1 MASPSSTTI
10 FNFLTRKNPVVEAAE
25 DEKGNSKSPYWYT
38 PRKLQRWEEF
48 NFDLLK
54 EIYEEKLWAEANLTG
69 RPFGNQYISKYD
81 LENNHENSTE
91 FLITKWNMPMV
102 MAALEAV
109 ADTLHPCIWVA
120 LVKPDTEIPSNQ
132 QPSSKGSGSK
142 RKSTT
147 KQKNKNK
154 NKNKNKKE
162 RSFLPDASAIS
173 LCGPC
178 KLHDTQSCYKTSERL
193 PKEYKPSFKWSSAQI
208 DRLVNA
214 KGFWVEN
221 KENRDAG
228 MPIKQAYTYSVS
240 NGCRYGFILTTK
252 EVFIFRV
259 RPLNELGTGPIQPGS
274 DMDKRR
280 LMREMKKRGLME
292 WVAVPWDVHRASA
305 EERFEKLTVNL
316 ALWFLHVLAGN
327 SHRLDWNYRR
337 LRDEVLVQQP
347 CPPMEEPAPQPAS
360 PVTDEDDVDTRPES
374 SFLLTPARK
383 RPADEEVQ
391 DCPNYSFRMEP
402 RLPTH
407 DSKDPD
413 YLQDR
418 SDTERDDSD
427 EEAEDMD
434 DPFPD
439 GVQLRKRNEPRSMR
453 NIDTRSTMGRKRT
466 KRVAATS
473 E

>member
-1 MASPSSTTI
+1 MAPSSSNTI
-10 FNFLTRKNPVVEAAE
+10 FNFLTRENPAVTAAE
-25 DEKGNSKSPYWYT
+25 EGRGNSSSPHYFG
-38 PRKLQRWEEF
+38 PKKLQKWDEF
-48 NFDLLK
+48 NFALLK
-54 EIYEEKLWAEANLTG
+54 EIYEEKLWAEANQTG
-69 RPFGNQYISKYD
+69 RSFGNQYISKHD
-81 LENNHENSTE
+81 LEIKHEKLTE
-91 FLITKWNMPMV
+91 FLVTKWNMPMV

-109 ADTLHPCIWVA
+109 SDSLHPCIWVA
-120 LVKPDTEIPSNQ
+120 LVKPDSETTGNQ
-132 QPSSKGSGSK
+132 QSDFKGAGSK
-142 RKSTT
+142 HKPKS
-147 KQKNKNK
+147 KP
-154 NKNKNKKE
+154 KNKKQ
-162 RSFLPDASAIS
+162 RQFLPDASAIS

-178 KLHDTQSCYKTSERL
+178 KLRDVQSFYKTSERL
-193 PKEYKPSFKWSSAQI
+193 PKEYKPSFKWSSAQV
-208 DRLVNA
+208 DRLTDA
-214 KGFWVEN
+214 KGFWVAS
-221 KENRDAG
+221 KKNRDAG
-228 MPIKQAYTYSVS
+228 LPIKQAYTYSVS
-240 NGCRYGFILTTK
+240 NGCRYGFILTTQ

-259 RPLNELGTGPIQPGS
+259 RPLNGPGAGSIQPGS

-280 LMREMKKRGLME
+280 LTREMKKRGLME

-316 ALWFLHVLAGN
+316 ALWFLHILAGN
-327 SHRLDWNYRR
+327 SHGLDWNYRR

-347 CPPMEEPAPQPAS
+347 CPPMEEPTPHPAS

-374 SFLLTPARK
+374 SFLLTPSRK

-434 DPFPD
+434 DLFPD